1 MENCKLKVTRKEQG
15 MTQTAIARKLG
26 ISRMSYYMYESG
38 RREPPISTAIRIA
51 KALDTPVE
59 ELFPE
64 WRRKPEGVADDVQKQ
79 SGGQG

>member
-1 MENCKLKVTRKEQG
+1 
-15 MTQTAIARKLG
+15 
-26 ISRMSYYMYESG
+26 MSYYMYESG

-59 ELFPE
+59 ELFPN
-64 WRRKPEGVADDVQKQ
+64 RQTKPEESADDVQKQ

>member
-1 MENCKLKVTRKEQG
+1 MEKCKLKVTRKKQG

-51 KALDTPVE
+51 KVLDTPVE
-59 ELFPE
+59 GLFPN
-64 WRRKPEGVADDVQKQ
+64 RQTKPEESADDVQKQ